1 MAWGIGSIQN
11 SNPQVRSVRN
21 RLLVIYFGAMAVI
34 LGAFGIVAYRVTEYE
49 CNREVNTRLQQLAV
63 SATHTLEIIKHEY
76 DELSLEEKH
85 RQYRSSQRLD
95 TLNPL
100 TLIELMGKYETDSFL
115 KPNLALEIPSK
126 SSLSSLNGL
135 EWFDDARNLMVAEGR
150 ILSQPPLPNSVE
162 VSGTFSQNDKI
173 RSYILPV
180 YKLGVN
186 ADRELVGYVRAST
199 STIPLEEELGRLG
212 WSFGSIGIVMLG
224 IITVSSAWLTRESM
238 KPILSSLEQLK
249 LFTSDASHE
258 LRNPLTAI
266 RASVSVMQSH
276 PERIHPADVSKLS
289 AISSASEQM
298 SILVGD
304 LLLLA
309 RMDGS
314 PFSNKQDW
322 LTIDLHE
329 MLQDLLLLVESE
341 AEQKNIALKSH
352 LVLDVSIQGNGEQ
365 LNRLFLNLILNALQ
379 YTPAGGMVTIS
390 TLQKRSDGVVIQ
402 IEDTGIGIAIEHL
415 PYIFDRFW
423 RADPARQHH
432 DGGSGLG
439 LAIAQAIAHHH
450 GGKITVTSQP
460 GLGSQF
466 QVYFPVQ
473 SYSTQTGGLLK

>member
-1 MAWGIGSIQN
+1 MAWDIGSIQN
-11 SNPQVRSVRN
+11 SNQQVRNVRN

-34 LGAFGIVAYRVTEYE
+34 LGAFGIVAYQVTDYE
-49 CNREVNTRLQQLAV
+49 SNRELNTRLQQLAG
-63 SATHTLEIIKHEY
+63 SAAHTLELIEHEY
-76 DELSLEEKH
+76 HELVIKGKKRKET
-85 RQYRSSQRLD
+85 SSQINN
-95 TLNPL
+95 TPVPL
-100 TLIELMGKYETDSFL
+100 TLVELLGKYETDSLL
-115 KPNLALEIPSK
+115 KPNIALEIPSN
-126 SSLSSLNGL
+126 SSLSSQNGL
-135 EWFDDARNLMVAEGR
+135 EWFDNARNLMIVEGS
-150 ILSQPPLPNSVE
+150 IWSQQPLPNSVE
-162 VSGTFSQNDKI
+162 VSGKFSQNEKI
-173 RSYILPV
+173 RSYVLPV

-186 ADRELVGYVRAST
+186 ADRQLVGYVRAST
-199 STIPLEEELGRLG
+199 STIPLEEELRRLG

-224 IITVSSAWLTRESM
+224 IITLSSAWLTGESM

-289 AISSASEQM
+289 AIASASEQM
-298 SILVGD
+298 SVLVAD

-309 RMDGS
+309 RMDRS
-314 PFSNKQDW
+314 LNSNKQDW

-341 AEQKNIALKSH
+341 AEQKKIALKFN
-352 LVLDVSIQGNGEQ
+352 LVPDVAIQGNGEQ

-379 YTPAGGMVTIS
+379 YTPPGGMVAIS
-390 TLQKRSDGVVIQ
+390 TQKRSDGVVIQ

-423 RADPARQHH
+423 RADPARQTD

-439 LAIAQAIAHHH
+439 LAIAQAIAHNH

-466 QVYFPVQ
+466 SVYFPFL
-473 SYSTQTGGLLK
+473 SYAQHRNRIGT